1 MKITDILLKKKY
13 IEFKYSYGISSASFT
28 GEHFLVLKLV
38 SEDGQFG
45 LSDSVTSIPYG
56 YEDVGTMIYIIQN
69 YLFPAIEGMDSFDL
83 EAIETKMSQ
92 ATPGHPMAKATINI
106 ALHDLNAKILGLPVY
121 QLLGGKYYESVVT
134 VGSVGISN
142 TERMIQEAH
151 DFIQNGCKTVKMKI
165 GTNPQTDLERVR
177 EVRRAI
183 GADIAFRIDANQGC
197 NLTEYLPVFRK
208 MEAYN
213 LEFLE
218 QPLPIWDLDGY
229 QKLCAALDTPVLID
243 EGVYTAHD
251 LITLIKLEAVD
262 AVNIKVLKTGLT
274 GGKQIAA
281 IAEAAGLPCL
291 VGSMFET
298 GIGTAASVHFA
309 LSTRNVT
316 HTSECGFPVVLKEDV
331 IEGDIYSELPE
342 SYAWD
347 VPQGIGLGVHL
358 KSNVD
363 MDLVSVKEQQVE
375 NDSYR

>member
-331 IEGDIYSELPE
+331 IEGDIYSELSE
-342 SYAWD
+342 SYAWN
-347 VPQGIGLGVHL
+347 VPQGIGLGVRL